1 MVKRTVKALPP
12 TGSDGDDIALPL
24 GSFMMMPFGDR
35 DRFGLVLLTLIALNV
50 VEP

>member
-1 MVKRTVKALPP
+1 MKRTVKALPP

-24 GSFMMMPFGDR
+24 GSFMMIPFGDR
-35 DRFGLVLLTLIALNV
+35 DRFGLALLTLIALNV